1 MGRELEYKYRLT
13 RAAFACL
20 CKAFAPLSET
30 RMETTYYDTP
40 DRSLSAMRMTLRQ
53 RLENGQPVVTLK
65 TPLPDGS
72 RGEWETAAEDVVQG
86 MESLKRQGAPLPQI
100 GSLLPVCSARFTRRS
115 RMLDFPGGRAE
126 LALDQGIL
134 RGVQESVPLLEAEL
148 ELKEG
153 DEHAFAAFASAFALT
168 YSLEQEPQS
177 KFARATRL
185 G

>member
-13 RAAFACL
+13 QAAFACL
-20 CKAFAPLSET
+20 CEEFSPLSET
-30 RMETTYYDTP
+30 RMETTYYDNP
-40 DRSLSAMRMTLRQ
+40 NRSLAAMRMTLRQ

-65 TPLPDGS
+65 TPLADGS
-72 RGEWETAAEDVVQG
+72 RGEWETAAEDFARG
-86 MESLKRQGAPLPQI
+86 LESLKRQGAPLPQI

-126 LALDQGIL
+126 LALDQGVL
-134 RGVQESVPLLEAEL
+134 RGIHETLPLLEAEL

-153 DEHAFAAFASAFALT
+153 DDHAFAAFASAFALT
-168 YSLEQEPQS
+168 YSLEQEPLS
-177 KFARATRL
+177 KFARAQRL